1 MGRTSLAV
9 EPVGADMG
17 AAKETDYVA
26 VDHATLLAV
35 DMGAK
40 GTGYSLCLVGR
51 IDDSWIRCFRSVQA
65 DSRLFSRF
73 VLDPKAWTISFLRRP
88 DDGPADVIGALQA
101 LDNFVYRINRLT
113 IGCGDRVAT
122 GSRES

>member
-9 EPVGADMG
+9 DPADADIG
-17 AAKETDYVA
+17 AAEETYVA
-26 VDHATLLAV
+26 VDHATLRVV

-40 GTGYSLCLVGR
+40 GTGYSLRLVGW

-88 DDGPADVIGALQA
+88 DDGPADVIGALQT
-101 LDNFVYRINRLT
+101 LDNLVYRINRIAASL
-113 IGCGDRVAT
+113 
-122 GSRES
+122 